1 MNKEQRTKNKE
12 QITKSKWKIH
22 LFSFVLCY
30 LFFVPFTAHAAS
42 VVATVNGTPITDMD
56 ITART
61 KLMAMQGQTP
71 TDNRK
76 QALTSII
83 DDNIK
88 LAYADSLKLNPTDD
102 DVAKQIADMKQHGF
116 NPAGMDS
123 ATSAMMRSAIRANIA
138 WQMVIGRTIMPT
150 ITVTPDDINAEMAD
164 LARDKGLPVE
174 LTLIRLVG
182 IPENVA
188 KMLSA
193 PKSCDDAESI
203 AKNLGGSP
211 QRMDVKEYEL
221 SADVRA
227 QLAGLPLLTWSKR
240 GSDDSVFLICS
251 KKKTAEYGKLDSL
264 VKQSATFK
272 RAAFVADQQLKQ
284 LRRKAVI
291 IINDD
296 RYKSAIN

>member
-1 MNKEQRTKNKE
+1 MGCGLWAN
-12 QITKSKWKIH
+12 
-22 LFSFVLCY
+22 
-30 LFFVPFTAHAAS
+30 AAQS
-42 VVATVNGTPITDMD
+42 ATVVATVNGNPITDMD

-61 KLMAMQGQTP
+61 RLMAMQGQTP

-76 QALTSII
+76 QALANII
-83 DDNIK
+83 DDAIK
-88 LAYADSLKLNPTDD
+88 LNYADSLKINPTDA
-102 DVAKQIADMKQHGF
+102 DVKKEIDAMRGRGF
-116 NPAGMDS
+116 NPSGMDS
-123 ATSAMMRSAIRANIA
+123 SVMAMMKSAIKSNIA

-150 ITVTPDDINAEMAD
+150 ITVTPEDINAEMAD
-164 LARDKGLPVE
+164 LEKEKGLPIE
-174 LTLIRLVG
+174 MTLIRLVG

-211 QRMDVKEYEL
+211 QKMTVKEYEL
-221 SADVRA
+221 SSDVRA

-240 GSDDSVFLICS
+240 GSDESVFLICA
-251 KKKTAEYGKLDSL
+251 KKKTAEYGKLDTV

-272 RAAFVADQQLKQ
+272 RAAFIADQQLKQ

-291 IINDD
+291 IINDE
-296 RYKSAIN
+296 RYKM